1 MNFRD
6 LSKYAPS
13 ILLLDDVPHTVLLFS
28 QSKAQKEVILFMN
41 HQSYDGLQG
50 DIREMKTPSIET
62 WENEYSD
69 KDYTIEVTTPE
80 FTAIC
85 PKTGLPDFGTIQIT
99 YIPDEQCVE
108 LKSLKEYFLFYR
120 DVGIFHEHV
129 VNKILVD
136 FVAACNPRRVEI
148 VGDFHVR
155 GGIKTVIRA
164 NYEQADAG

>member
-1 MNFRD
+1 MD
-6 LSKYAPS
+6 
-13 ILLLDDVPHTVLLFS
+13 
-28 QSKAQKEVILFMN
+28 
-41 HQSYDGLQG
+41 HQSYDGLQS

-85 PKTGLPDFGTIQIT
+85 PKTGLPDFGTIQIN

-164 NYEQADAG
+164 NYEREDAG

>member
-1 MNFRD
+1 MDR
-6 LSKYAPS
+6 
-13 ILLLDDVPHTVLLFS
+13 
-28 QSKAQKEVILFMN
+28 E
-41 HQSYDGLQG
+41 SYDGLQS

-62 WENEYSD
+62 WKNEYSD

-85 PKTGLPDFGTIQIT
+85 PKTGLPDFGTIQIS

-129 VNKILVD
+129 VNKILED

-164 NYEQADAG
+164 NYEREEVG

>member
-1 MNFRD
+1 M
-6 LSKYAPS
+6 
-13 ILLLDDVPHTVLLFS
+13 H
-28 QSKAQKEVILFMN
+28 
-41 HQSYDGLQG
+41 HQSYDGLQS

-62 WENEYSD
+62 WKNEYSD
-69 KDYTIEVTTPE
+69 TDYTIEVTTPE

-85 PKTGLPDFGTIQIT
+85 PKTGLPDFGTIQIN

-136 FVAACNPRRVEI
+136 FVAACNPRKVEI

-164 NYEQADAG
+164 NYEREEIG

>member
-1 MNFRD
+1 MD
-6 LSKYAPS
+6 
-13 ILLLDDVPHTVLLFS
+13 
-28 QSKAQKEVILFMN
+28 
-41 HQSYDGLQG
+41 HQSYDGLQS

-85 PKTGLPDFGTIQIT
+85 PKTGLPDFGIIQIA

-164 NYEQADAG
+164 NYEREDAG

>member
-1 MNFRD
+1 MG
-6 LSKYAPS
+6 
-13 ILLLDDVPHTVLLFS
+13 
-28 QSKAQKEVILFMN
+28 
-41 HQSYDGLQG
+41 HQSYDGLQS

-62 WENEYSD
+62 WKNEYSD
-69 KDYTIEVTTPE
+69 KDYIIEVTTPE

-85 PKTGLPDFGTIQIT
+85 PKTGLPDFGTIQIN

-120 DVGIFHEHV
+120 DIGIFHEHV

-164 NYEQADAG
+164 NYEREDIG

>member
-1 MNFRD
+1 M
-6 LSKYAPS
+6 
-13 ILLLDDVPHTVLLFS
+13 H
-28 QSKAQKEVILFMN
+28 
-41 HQSYDGLQG
+41 HQSYDGLQS

-62 WENEYSD
+62 WKNEYSD

-85 PKTGLPDFGTIQIT
+85 PKTGLPDFGTIQIA
-99 YIPDEQCVE
+99 YIPDERCVE

-164 NYEQADAG
+164 NYEREDV

>member
-1 MNFRD
+1 MHN
-6 LSKYAPS
+6 
-13 ILLLDDVPHTVLLFS
+13 
-28 QSKAQKEVILFMN
+28 
-41 HQSYDGLQG
+41 QSYDGLQS
-50 DIREMKTPSIET
+50 DVREMKTPSIET
-62 WENEYSD
+62 WKNEYSD
-69 KDYTIEVTTPE
+69 RDYTIEVTTPE

-85 PKTGLPDFGTIQIT
+85 PKTGLPDFGTIQIA
-99 YIPDEQCVE
+99 YIPDERCVE

-164 NYEQADAG
+164 NYEREEV

>member
-1 MNFRD
+1 MD
-6 LSKYAPS
+6 
-13 ILLLDDVPHTVLLFS
+13 H
-28 QSKAQKEVILFMN
+28 E
-41 HQSYDGLQG
+41 SYDGLQR
-50 DIREMKTPSIET
+50 DIREMKTPVIET
-62 WENEYSD
+62 WKNEYSD

-85 PKTGLPDFGTIQIT
+85 PKTGLPDFGTIQIS

-129 VNKILVD
+129 VNKILED
-136 FVAACNPRRVEI
+136 FVAACSPRRVEI

-164 NYEQADAG
+164 NYEREDVG

>member
-1 MNFRD
+1 MH
-6 LSKYAPS
+6 Y
-13 ILLLDDVPHTVLLFS
+13 
-28 QSKAQKEVILFMN
+28 
-41 HQSYDGLQG
+41 QSYDGLQSNV
-50 DIREMKTPSIET
+50 REMKTPSIET
-62 WENEYSD
+62 WKNEYSD

-85 PKTGLPDFGTIQIT
+85 PKTGLPDFGTIQIA
-99 YIPDEQCVE
+99 YIPDERCVE

-164 NYEQADAG
+164 NYEREDV

>member
-1 MNFRD
+1 MD
-6 LSKYAPS
+6 
-13 ILLLDDVPHTVLLFS
+13 H
-28 QSKAQKEVILFMN
+28 E
-41 HQSYDGLQG
+41 SYDGLQR
-50 DIREMKTPSIET
+50 DIREMKTPVIET
-62 WENEYSD
+62 WKNEYSD
-69 KDYTIEVTTPE
+69 RDYTIEVTTPE

-85 PKTGLPDFGTIQIT
+85 PKTGLPDFGTIQIS

-129 VNKILVD
+129 VNKILED
-136 FVAACNPRRVEI
+136 FVAACSPRRVEI

-164 NYEQADAG
+164 NYEREDVG